1 MLNQPTSPWT
11 NELAPTEPGWDVDH
25 NPRFRLSLIWIVMV
39 LPVLIIAVRL
49 GQLQLALEEG
59 FASAFSLTHEELE
72 EIPARDGRI
81 IAADGTVLADD
92 VREYDVAIHYQS
104 ILDPP
109 DDGWLTGKAKERLSK
124 KEKKDKQKV
133 AEEKQRLFAENEQRW
148 QRLAELTERPLEELL
163 DARQLVQ
170 KRVERIKSSVERRFR
185 ERQERLSAKTD
196 KSSESDNSSWTTIWT
211 RLREQLEESEERATG
226 PRLVAEETRYHTV
239 ITGITADVK
248 AELEAHQSLYPQL
261 QVVVRTRRTYPL
273 REFAS
278 HVIGFRKPITAE
290 QLAERRETYPD
301 GDPQD
306 YRLGDSYGLDGVERT
321 YDATLKG
328 VRGQRKLIKNRR
340 GEIIDSQVVREP
352 RHGADVSL
360 TIVADLQRLS
370 EELLAKSLTAT
381 NEGAVDPESTH
392 VGGRQVT
399 CPQGGCIVAIDV
411 NTGAV
416 VAAASAPN
424 FDLNLMVN
432 PDAEAWQEL
441 ISDRRSPL
449 ISRITKYPLPPG
461 SVFKPI
467 TAAAAVESGTMHPGE
482 VLACR
487 GYLDRP
493 DQPNRCLIFIH
504 NHVGH
509 GEINMADAL
518 CRSCNVY
525 FYTAARR
532 MGPQTL
538 VDWARRFGIGQPTG
552 IDLPT
557 ESAGRLPSPDQPQGQ
572 TNSRTKWKQA
582 DTLGLAIG
590 QSTLEVTPLQMA
602 RMMAAIAND
611 GFLVTPHLVGR
622 SGPTSMI
629 QQDDSQSKIPKPESK
644 AIPGLHQG
652 TLDAIREGLVMV
664 VHDPRGTG
672 YKTVR
677 MKELTIA
684 GKTGTAQTNGVDH
697 AWFAGYVP
705 AERPRYAFAVVLQNG
720 GGGGKIAGPV
730 AHQFVKGM
738 IDAGLISKVTHV
750 AETRVRKSK
759 TAAE

>member
-1 MLNQPTSPWT
+1 MLNRPTSPWT
-11 NELAPTEPGWDVDH
+11 NELHPTEPGWDVDH
-25 NPRFRLSLIWIVMV
+25 NPRFRLSLIWIVLV
-39 LPVLIIAVRL
+39 IPVFVIAARL

-59 FASAFSLTHEELE
+59 FASAFSLTREELE

-92 VREYDVAIHYQS
+92 VREYDVAVHYQS

-109 DDGWLTGKAKERLSK
+109 DDGWLTGKAKERLNK
-124 KEKKDKQKV
+124 KEKSDKRRV
-133 AEEKQRLFAENEQRW
+133 AEEKQRVFAENELRW
-148 QRLAELTERPLEELL
+148 QRLADLTERPIGDLL
-163 DARQLVQ
+163 DARQQVQ
-170 KRVERIKSSVERRFR
+170 KRVERVRASVERRFR
-185 ERQERLSAKTD
+185 ERQEKLDAKNEEEPDESAT
-196 KSSESDNSSWTTIWT
+196 SWTSMWK
-211 RLREQLEESEERATG
+211 RLRERLEESEERTTG

-239 ITGITADVK
+239 VTGITADMK

-261 QVVVRTRRTYPL
+261 RITIRTRRTYPQK
-273 REFAS
+273 EFAS
-278 HVIGFRKPITAE
+278 HVIGYRKPITAE
-290 QLAERRETYPD
+290 QLVERRAIYPE

-306 YRLGDSYGLDGVERT
+306 YRLGDSYGLDGIERT

-328 VRGQRKLIKNRR
+328 TRGQRKLIKNRR
-340 GEIIDSQVVREP
+340 GEIVDTQIVREP

-360 TIVADLQRLS
+360 TIAADLQRVS
-370 EELLAKSLTAT
+370 EELLSKALTAT
-381 NEGAVDPESTH
+381 NEGAIDPESTH

-411 NTGAV
+411 HTGAV
-416 VAAASAPN
+416 VAAASAPS
-424 FDLNLMVN
+424 FDLNLMVTTN
-432 PDAEAWQEL
+432 AEAWNDL

-467 TAAAAVESGTMHPGE
+467 TAAAAVESGTMHPGDM
-482 VLACR
+482 LACR

-493 DQPNRCLIFIH
+493 DQPHRCLIFIH

-509 GEINMADAL
+509 GDINMADAL

-532 MGPQTL
+532 MGAVAL

-557 ESAGRLPSPDQPQGQ
+557 ESPGRLPSPDQPQGAGQ
-572 TNSRTKWKQA
+572 PRTRWKPA

-622 SGPTSMI
+622 SGPTSLMER
-629 QQDDSQSKIPKPESK
+629 DESQSAVPQPES
-644 AIPGLHQG
+644 IPIAGLHQG

-664 VHDPRGTG
+664 VHDPHGTG

-684 GKTGTAQTNGVDH
+684 GKTGTAQTNGIDH

-720 GGGGKIAGPV
+720 GGGGKVAGPI
-730 AHQFVKGM
+730 AHQFVKGL
-738 IDAGLISKVTHV
+738 IDAGLVTKATHV
-750 AETRVRKSK
+750 AETRPRKSK
-759 TAAE
+759 VASE

>member
-1 MLNQPTSPWT
+1 MLNRPTSQWT
-11 NELAPTEPGWDVDH
+11 DELQSSEPGWDADH
-25 NPRFRLSLIWIVMV
+25 SPRLRLSLIWIAIV
-39 LPVLIIAVRL
+39 LPVLAVAARL
-49 GQLQLALEEG
+49 GALQLSLQEG
-59 FASAFSLTHEELE
+59 FASAFSIAHEEWE
-72 EIPARDGRI
+72 DIPARDGRV

-92 VREYDVAIHYQS
+92 VPEYDVAIHYQS
-104 ILDPP
+104 VQDPP

-124 KEKKDKQKV
+124 KDKKNKDRV
-133 AEEKQRLFAENEQRW
+133 AEEKQRVFAENELRW
-148 QRLAELTERPLEELL
+148 QRLADLTDRPLEELL
-163 DARQLVQ
+163 ESRQQIQ
-170 KRVERIKSSVERRFR
+170 KRVDRIKSTVERNFR
-185 ERQERLSAKTD
+185 EKQQKRAMSASAAAETAQ
-196 KSSESDNSSWTTIWT
+196 SSWSKTWAN
-211 RLREQLEESEERATG
+211 LREYLEESEERSTG
-226 PRLVAEETRYHTV
+226 PRLVAEEKRYHTV
-239 ITGITADVK
+239 ITGITADMK
-248 AELEAHQSLYPQL
+248 AELEAHQGLYPQL
-261 QVVVRTRRTYPL
+261 QIVVRTRRTYPL
-273 REFAS
+273 KEFAS
-278 HVIGFRKPITAE
+278 HVIGYRKPITTE
-290 QLAERRETYPD
+290 QLAERRESHPD
-301 GDPQD
+301 GDPLD
-306 YRLGDSYGLDGVERT
+306 YRLGDSYGLDGIERS
-321 YDATLKG
+321 YDTKLKG
-328 VRGQRKLIKNRR
+328 IRGQRKLIKNRR
-340 GEIIDSQVVREP
+340 GEIIETIVVREP
-352 RHGADVSL
+352 IHGTDVSL
-360 TIVADLQRLS
+360 TIVSDLQRLS
-370 EELLAKSLTAT
+370 EELLAKALMAT
-381 NEGAVDPESTH
+381 NEGTGDPESTH
-392 VGGRQVT
+392 AGGRQVT

-411 NTGAV
+411 HTGAV
-416 VAAASAPN
+416 VAAASAPS
-424 FDLNLMVN
+424 FDLNLMVT
-432 PDAEAWQEL
+432 PDAEAWNDL

-482 VLACR
+482 VIACR

-493 DQPNRCLIFIH
+493 DQPHRCLIFIH

-509 GEINMADAL
+509 GDINMADAL

-538 VDWARRFGIGQPTG
+538 VDWARRFGIGQTTG

-557 ESAGRLPSPDQPQGQ
+557 ESPGRLPSPDQLPSQG
-572 TNSRTKWKQA
+572 SPRPRWKPF

-611 GFLVTPHLVGR
+611 GYLVTPHFVGR
-622 SGPTSMI
+622 SGPSSI
-629 QQDDSQSKIPKPESK
+629 EQGSQSETLPKPDAV
-644 AIPGLHQG
+644 AIPGLHSG

-720 GGGGKIAGPV
+720 GGGGKVAGPV
-730 AHQFVKGM
+730 AHQFVEGM
-738 IDAGLISKVTHV
+738 IDAGLISKATQV
-750 AETRVRKSK
+750 AEMRQRNRKS
-759 TAAE
+759 TSE